1 MSHTLAMRDIE
12 GAKRHERLK
21 MITRVLRETRI
32 ESQDE
37 LLAILAKHQVI
48 ITQATLSR
56 DLKLLKVSKVGAGK
70 AGYFYAMPSEDE
82 LRRREEIYARDFL
95 RGYVSIE
102 WNDSIVVI
110 KTYSGHSS
118 SVALALDNLGFTGI
132 LGTLAGQDNNVFA
145 ALRTGYTGL
154 QFITDLKLRI
164 PDFDEK

>member
-1 MSHTLAMRDIE
+1 MRDLE
-12 GAKRHERLK
+12 GTNRPERLK
-21 MITRVLRETRI
+21 LITRILRESKV

-37 LLAILAKHQVI
+37 LLAVLSRHKVL

-70 AGYFYAMPSEDE
+70 SGYFYALPSEDE
-82 LRRREEIYARDFL
+82 LKHREEIYAHDFL

-102 WNDSIVVI
+102 WNESLVVI

-118 SVALALDNLGFTGI
+118 SVALALDNLGFSGI

-145 ALRTGYTGL
+145 ALRSGYTGQ
-154 QFITDLKLRI
+154 QFMEDLKKRI